1 MRRAEHEVSVRYD
14 SCVKILSDPVMMGM
28 LSYPT
33 SAPAARVL
41 MARDDL
47 DKIDRL
53 LRPATGA
60 LATHVKTIEQ
70 DRQALY
76 DNILQQGWAI

>member
-1 MRRAEHEVSVRYD
+1 
-14 SCVKILSDPVMMGM
+14 MMGM

-33 SAPAARVL
+33 SAPAARML

-47 DKIDRL
+47 DKIDRE
-53 LRPATGA
+53 LRPATA
-60 LATHVKTIEQ
+60 AFAQHVKTVEQ